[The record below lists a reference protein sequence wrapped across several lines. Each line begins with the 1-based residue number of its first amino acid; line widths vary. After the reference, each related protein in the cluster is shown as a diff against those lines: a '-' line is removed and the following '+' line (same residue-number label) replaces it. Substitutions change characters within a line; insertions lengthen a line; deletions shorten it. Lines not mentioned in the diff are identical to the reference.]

1 MQDIPLELI
10 TSFLSIIGLIMIFRQ
25 YFGYK
30 KVIEVV
36 KDLGK
41 IKENNKLSQENKTY
55 ITNNLKEYQDKLTY
69 QIALNKLLYPVFIII
84 GAAFTML
91 VPFDQAII
99 HFNVLFVGFIYISI
113 IKIHLGNIVKF
124 LEELNE

>member
-55 ITNNLKEYQDKLTY
+55 ITNNLKEYQGKLTY

-113 IKIHLGNIVKF
+113 LKIHLGNIVKF

>member
-10 TSFLSIIGLIMIFRQ
+10 TSFLSIVGLIMIFKQ

-36 KDLGK
+36 KDLGR
-41 IKENNKLSQENKTY
+41 IKENNKLSQKNKSY
-55 ITNNLKEYQDKLTY
+55 ITDNLKEYQDKLTY

-84 GAAFTML
+84 GAVFTML
-91 VPFDQAII
+91 VPFSQAMI

-124 LEELNE
+124 LEELDE

>member
-55 ITNNLKEYQDKLTY
+55 ITNNLKEYQGKLTY

>member
-41 IKENNKLSQENKTY
+41 IKENNKLSQENKDY
-55 ITNNLKEYQDKLTY
+55 ITNNLKEYQGKLTY

-91 VPFDQAII
+91 VPFAQAII

-113 IKIHLGNIVKF
+113 LKIHLGNIVKF